1 MKGADHADVLKSA
14 FRDVV
19 AGGLAAGG
27 WGICASAWC
36 QRIHHRGVDGCF
48 DRRTTADDS
57 AMGAWLETI
66 GQLLRPLARLP
77 ILIAMT
83 VGLFYLTGTDVGLG
97 GQVLGG
103 GALLYWLKQGRG
115 ASVI

>member
-1 MKGADHADVLKSA
+1 MPMFLNPRFAMLLLVGLPLAGGAYVHPHRASA
-14 FRDVV
+14 F
-19 AGGLAAGG
+19 
-27 WGICASAWC
+27 I
-36 QRIHHRGVDGCF
+36 I
-48 DRRTTADDS
+48 
-57 AMGAWLETI
+57 GAWTGVLIAGPPLMILLWALGLKTI

-83 VGLFYLTGTDVGLG
+83 VGLFYLTGTNVGLG

-115 ASVI
+115 SSVI